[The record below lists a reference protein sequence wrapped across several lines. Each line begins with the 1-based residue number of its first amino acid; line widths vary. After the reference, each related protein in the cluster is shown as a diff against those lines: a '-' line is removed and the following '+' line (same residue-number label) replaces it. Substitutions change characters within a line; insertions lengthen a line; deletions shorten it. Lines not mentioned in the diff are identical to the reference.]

1 MPAPPERRYEL
12 RAAAMFG
19 SELSA
24 LGEHGE
30 VFLEAT
36 VEHHRFTTRSVTC
49 VDGYAS
55 FLALDPDPA
64 HPPPGVFCS
73 VNVNEPLTLPADMAL
88 LPDVFVYLCTAKVRP
103 PQPR

>member
-1 MPAPPERRYEL
+1 MAIVKPKEQSGLPEKALQQPISRGGDMPAPPERRYEL

-64 HPPPGVFCS
+64 G
-73 VNVNEPLTLPADMAL
+73 
-88 LPDVFVYLCTAKVRP
+88 
-103 PQPR
+103 Q